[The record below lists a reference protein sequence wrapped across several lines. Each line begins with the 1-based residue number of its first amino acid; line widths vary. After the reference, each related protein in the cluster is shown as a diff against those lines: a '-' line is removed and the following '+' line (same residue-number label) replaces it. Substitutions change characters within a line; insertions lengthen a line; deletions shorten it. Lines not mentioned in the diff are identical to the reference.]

1 MVCNAMNSYSSGSCS
16 TNSHSIQK
24 GQQLRTQAL
33 NIQLLNTRLEPQ
45 LQQHLLI
52 LDSHQLLLLHKHQ
65 ELRSQND
72 QLPLLN
78 PQLPNTHI
86 AVQAWKEEHV
96 LPSRVSSSFHS
107 PLGTHSNDH
116 HGCSGRA
123 NCSSGVAGEENK
135 KITMVAELRMLVWKY
150 KKMFMGAGPPMQ

>member
-1 MVCNAMNSYSSGSCS
+1 VLNKQSLNSKLLNGHAL
-16 TNSHSIQK
+16 N

-33 NIQLLNTRLEPQ
+33 NTQLLNTRLEPQ
-45 LQQHLLI
+45 SQQHLLI
-52 LDSHQLLLLHKHQ
+52 LYSHQLLLLHTHQ

-86 AVQAWKEEHV
+86 AVQAWKEHV
-96 LPSRVSSSFHS
+96 LPSHVSSSFHT

-123 NCSSGVAGEENK
+123 NCSSGAAGEENK